1 MRLSGRPAF
10 AFLCAVA
17 SLVGRANAD
26 LKGVFG
32 HYLIGSL
39 GDASEAIKDVQDAK
53 QMGLDAFALNV
64 QDATAPFATNAIQL
78 LFSAA
83 ESNNFKLF
91 FSFDMT
97 TLNDPSTFIPLLLQ
111 YQSSSAYYL
120 HENRPFVSTF
130 DGGNVAFGQST
141 PNQGWQTQFI
151 DVLANSGVKP
161 FFVPDFDDFNNQL
174 GGTYDTQFFQ
184 DFPVVDGVFSWES
197 AWPEVPEGHVNV
209 SSAKDQTGLTNA
221 HAAGK
226 VYMMPLSSFQF
237 KHIDANQN
245 FYRLGGLNLA
255 QRIGQVLELQPD
267 FVEIITWNDSG
278 ESHFIGNIFPEPIAG
293 SPAIQAYADGF
304 NHTAWQNVLAPFI
317 VAYKNGATSAADVTS
332 FGAFAGAFWYR
343 PLLLTA
349 QCASDPLG
357 KPDGAQ
363 NAVDELSYAVLLPA
377 DSTGVTVRVS
387 SGGNVVATFPT
398 TPGLNANTVPIQ
410 LGAQRV
416 ELVGAD
422 GNVIGAGD
430 GTKDVV
436 GETDGVCNFNYE
448 VADIS

>member
-1 MRLSGRPAF
+1 MRLAEIPALIILG
-10 AFLCAVA
+10 ALA
-17 SLVGRANAD
+17 SFVGQVNAD

-39 GDASEAIKDVQDAK
+39 GGASEAVKDVQDAK
-53 QMGLDAFALNV
+53 KMGLDAFALNV

-83 ESNNFKLF
+83 EANGFKLF

-97 TLNDPSTFIPLLLQ
+97 TLTDPSTFIPLLLQ
-111 YQSSSAYYL
+111 YQTSPAYYF
-120 HENRPFVSTF
+120 HESRPFVSTF
-130 DGGNVAFGQST
+130 DGGNVAFGKST
-141 PNQGWQTQFI
+141 PNEGWQIQFK
-151 DVLANSGVKP
+151 DVLANSGVNP
-161 FFVPDFDDFNNQL
+161 FFVPDFDDFNHQL
-174 GGTYDTQFFQ
+174 GGTYDVQFFQ
-184 DFPVVDGVFSWES
+184 DFTVLDGVFSWES

-209 SSAKDQTGLTNA
+209 SSAKDKTGLTNA

-278 ESHFIGNIFPEPIAG
+278 ESHFVGNIFPEPIAG

-304 NHTAWQNVLAPFI
+304 DHTAWQNVLAPFI
-317 VAYKNGATSAADVTS
+317 VAYKNSKTSAADVVP

-349 QCASDPLG
+349 QCPNDSLG

-363 NAVDELSYAVLLPA
+363 NAVDELSFAVLLPA
-377 DSTGVTVRVS
+377 DSSGVTVRVL
-387 SGGNVVATFPT
+387 SGGTVTATLPT
-398 TPGLNANTVPIQ
+398 TPGLNAATVPIR
-410 LGAQRV
+410 LGSQRV
-416 ELVGAD
+416 ELVAAD
-422 GNVIGAGD
+422 GNIIGAGV

-448 VADIS
+448 VANIS